1 MGLECACTRAIDPL
15 SLPPRTESDLDRNME
30 AGLRVEGVVGEV
42 AGGDVT
48 VGDTPDEVR
57 VLSLIDNLP
66 ISML

>member
-1 MGLECACTRAIDPL
+1 
-15 SLPPRTESDLDRNME
+15 ME

-42 AGGDVT
+42 TGGDVT
-48 VGDTPDEVR
+48 VGDMPDKLR